1 MPGFFGIRDLRYL
14 KAGIRD
20 FTAKW
25 GRDSGLKVYAR
36 DADAVNNRP
45 VIYGTERKFGSRR
58 TGLNNPIGAPQGG
71 SQWG

>member
-1 MPGFFGIRDLRYL
+1 MHMSGLVKRKSARVFGIRDLRYL

-36 DADAVNNRP
+36 DA
-45 VIYGTERKFGSRR
+45 GCCK
-58 TGLNNPIGAPQGG
+58 
-71 SQWG
+71 